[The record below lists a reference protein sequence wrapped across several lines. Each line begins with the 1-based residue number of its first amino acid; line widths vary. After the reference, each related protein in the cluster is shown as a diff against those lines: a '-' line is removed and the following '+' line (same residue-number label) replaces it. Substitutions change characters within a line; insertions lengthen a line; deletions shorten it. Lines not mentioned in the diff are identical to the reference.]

1 MYKILV
7 YRRCIVERTQ
17 IMLEPEQKQILMKIA
32 DQEKRS
38 FSELV
43 REMLDEQIE
52 QRQKSKLTAAAQ
64 VLLIDYT
71 TDEELLAFTSLD
83 GEDFHA

>member
-1 MYKILV
+1 M
-7 YRRCIVERTQ
+7 ERTQ
-17 IMLEPEQKQILMKIA
+17 IMLEDEQRRILKEIA
-32 DQEKRS
+32 EQENRT

-52 QRQKSKLTAAAQ
+52 KRQKATLAVAAQALLDDYLTDKELTAFIA
-64 VLLIDYT
+64 
-71 TDEELLAFTSLD
+71 LD

>member
-1 MYKILV
+1 
-7 YRRCIVERTQ
+7 
-17 IMLEPEQKQILMKIA
+17 MLEPEQKQTLKKIA
-32 DQEKRS
+32 DQEEIS

-64 VLLIDYT
+64 ALLIDYT
-71 TDEELLAFTSLD
+71 TDGELLAFTTLD

>member
-1 MYKILV
+1 M
-7 YRRCIVERTQ
+7 ERTQ

-64 VLLIDYT
+64 ALLIDYT
-71 TDEELLAFTSLD
+71 TDEELLAFTALD

>member
-1 MYKILV
+1 MYTKELLM
-7 YRRCIVERTQ
+7 ERTQ

-32 DQEKRS
+32 DQEERS

-43 REMLDEQIE
+43 RKMLDEQIE
-52 QRQKSKLTAAAQ
+52 KYQKSKLASAAQ
-64 VLLIDYT
+64 ALLVDYT
-71 TDEELLAFTSLD
+71 TDEELLAFTALD

>member
-1 MYKILV
+1 MD
-7 YRRCIVERTQ
+7 RTQ
-17 IMLEPEQKQILMKIA
+17 LMLEPEQKQILKEIA
-32 DQEKRS
+32 ERENKT

-52 QRQKSKLTAAAQ
+52 KHQKSILTAAAQ
-64 VLLIDYT
+64 ALLIDYT
-71 TDEELLAFTSLD
+71 TDEELLAYTALD

>member
-1 MYKILV
+1 M
-7 YRRCIVERTQ
+7 ERTQ
-17 IMLEPEQKQILMKIA
+17 LMLEPEQKQILKEIA
-32 DQEKRS
+32 ERENKS

-52 QRQKSKLTAAAQ
+52 KHQKSKLAAAAQ
-64 VLLIDYT
+64 ALLVDYT
-71 TDEELLAFTSLD
+71 TDEELLAFTALD